1 MSKGGE
7 LWEDPSLPDLKS
19 GMPGFEMQLS
29 REEIIAV
36 LEYVK
41 SLWGDREVRGASI
54 VEQQSSISKEDPY
67 PQ

>member
-1 MSKGGE
+1 
-7 LWEDPSLPDLKS
+7 
-19 GMPGFEMQLS
+19 MPGFGEQLS

-54 VEQQSSISKEDPY
+54 VEQQALISGADPY
-67 PQ
+67 PPPDVP